1 MEDATVF
8 TRRDVTVRSVK
19 GLSVNLLR
27 DGGEI
32 SVGYNARMDALRTYI
47 KPCLC
52 AAMLLLFVRTWLTV
66 VPYEMDSLGSGDW
79 TMVFSNASRGVLPL
93 LIVAMLRCRPLSKK
107 TVTIVSSAI
116 SLIIFGIAGLLL
128 FSELALAGVSYIVV
142 ICIWSGCIG
151 WYYNLVGAMLIR
163 LPLGAMGLSAFLGV
177 AMVNAEIVVTL
188 PEPRVL
194 HWFTMVTIV
203 LALILV
209 VRCPWDETKDQGCQK
224 SESSV
229 GSIYISD
236 IAITLLPI
244 ILYCLAWGAMNSDP
258 FRLNRELNSLALAFG
273 RVIQCLYA
281 ATCCIWIARRPSAA
295 TLRRI
300 FAVVVIGST
309 VGLALEMLPEQFA
322 ACTGHALFLG
332 FSGITPSVWLVLAG
346 ILAGQMRFPAYASY
360 AFLEPALLV
369 TLAVGHALGFLI
381 TGNEVLTAAFMSCCI
396 VLLTLSIA
404 AMPQMERCL
413 ATYSR
418 SEKYRESKEKGYLAR
433 NTSRSEDGM
442 AILKL
447 GEYGLTERELD
458 IAMLLCK
465 GRTYESCAR
474 LLGISINTTRTHIRR
489 MYGKL
494 GITSKEEL
502 IDLAEGRSAE

>member
-1 MEDATVF
+1 
-8 TRRDVTVRSVK
+8 
-19 GLSVNLLR
+19 
-27 DGGEI
+27 
-32 SVGYNARMDALRTYI
+32 MDTLRTYA

-66 VPYEMDSLGSGDW
+66 IPYEMDSLGSGDW

-107 TVTIVSSAI
+107 TVVIASSAV
-116 SLIIFGIAGLLL
+116 SLIIFVIAYLLL
-128 FSELALAGVSYIVV
+128 FSQVVLTGTSYIAIV
-142 ICIWSGCIG
+142 CIWSGCIG

-177 AMVNAEIVVTL
+177 AMVNAGIAATL
-188 PEPRVL
+188 REPRIL
-194 HWFTMVTIV
+194 HWLAITTIV

-209 VRCPWDETKDQGCQK
+209 VRYPWDETENCGFQGD
-224 SESSV
+224 ESAV
-229 GSIYISD
+229 GPIYASD
-236 IAITLLPI
+236 IVIALLPI

-258 FRLNRELNSLALAFG
+258 FRLDQEMNSLAVALG
-273 RVIQCLYA
+273 RTVQCIYA
-281 ATCCIWIARRPSAA
+281 ATCCVWIVRRPSAA

-300 FAVVVIGST
+300 FTVVVIGST
-309 VGLALEMLPEQFA
+309 VGLALEMLPERFA
-322 ACTGHALFLG
+322 ACAGHALFLG

-346 ILAGQMRFPAYASY
+346 ILASQMKFPAYASY

-369 TLAVGHALGFLI
+369 TLAMGHALGFLI
-381 TGNEVLTAAFMSCCI
+381 TGNGVLTAAFMSCCI

-404 AMPQMERCL
+404 TMPQMERCL
-413 ATYSR
+413 VAYSR
-418 SEKYRESKEKGYLAR
+418 SGKYREGKGRGCPAADAR
-433 NTSRSEDGM
+433 CGRDGTSVLR
-442 AILKL
+442 L
-447 GEYGLTERELD
+447 GKYGLTERELD
-458 IAMLLCK
+458 IAVLLCK

-474 LLGISINTTRTHIRR
+474 LLGISINTARTHIRR

-502 IDLAEGRSAE
+502 IDLAEGRSVE